1 MCTHVECMNSA
12 IHVVDFDAVQMSIA
26 QSKKAADGKP
36 KARRAKVK
44 KQTRTKNIIS
54 APRSDALVPT
64 SVRLAPSYLDA
75 LKAHKAQHG
84 TRSIS
89 EIIQRAIRDYVF
101 NNGSCSAPKSL
112 GVVDGVYGATIHDDV
127 VELANLLRRL
137 EFSLL
142 KVTDLLPTSNESKEI
157 KDRLTDASIAL
168 DGIAGRIV
176 YKGMTKR
183 KPNQKNRGGV

>member
-1 MCTHVECMNSA
+1 MECMNSA